1 MQIAIT
7 ERQEAGEYTSEQIV
21 EIDASDTRLST
32 DELVAVCEGLLG
44 AIGRSQAVPTRF
56 LAGAGDER

>member
-44 AIGRSQAVPTRF
+44 AIGRSQ
-56 LAGAGDER
+56 ER